1 MRIIIVGS
9 SPVKTFFKKYQLNP
23 SDYFIGVDGGALELL
38 KKDIKPD
45 LAIGDFD
52 STNDF
57 EKVKKEAYEVKCY
70 NPCKDE
76 TDLELAFKALEN
88 LKGATNLEI
97 DVYDAIG
104 GRLDHEF
111 NAYLLLAKYKQ
122 YKIHLLDDKNEV
134 LCLNKGQAV
143 YLKKASCQ
151 YFSVFALESAVINI
165 NNSLYNL
172 ENRLLKLFDT
182 YAISNEPLNDHTRA
196 IIEVKE
202 GSIIVFINY
211 K

>member
-143 YLKKASCQ
+143 
-151 YFSVFALESAVINI
+151 INI